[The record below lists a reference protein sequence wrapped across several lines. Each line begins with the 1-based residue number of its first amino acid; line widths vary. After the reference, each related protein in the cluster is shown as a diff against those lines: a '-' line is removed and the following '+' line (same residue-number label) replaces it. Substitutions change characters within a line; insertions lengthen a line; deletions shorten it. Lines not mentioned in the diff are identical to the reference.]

1 MRRTWSSINQIYVI
15 RVLAVII
22 FLGVTGYSCTSTRV
36 AAYPSFVGHVNH
48 EVLLV
53 SDVTNEQTTLNRT
66 DLIAWANQTITQKLP
81 SLKTCDYME
90 AIFRA
95 RQLGVHLERLAPT
108 DTAALQTL
116 HRHLN
121 VTYVLFPRLVLQR
134 ENDSHDP
141 NSSSYDVREAVLQLV
156 LVDLRSQRVLWT
168 CVARSR
174 VSPLVHEG
182 RTFNY
187 SFNPMSSNRA
197 FTLAYRKSIK
207 TLIGALDFYY
217 PKPDSSLFRHAHNMG
232 PK

>member
-1 MRRTWSSINQIYVI
+1 MSSVQPRITKGRVI
-15 RVLAVII
+15 TIGVIVL
-22 FLGVTGYSCTSTRV
+22 LGVSSYSCTSTRV
-36 AAYPSFVGHVNH
+36 AAYPRVVGHVNN

-53 SDVTNEQTTLNRT
+53 TDVTTEQTALNRT
-66 DLIAWANQTITQKLP
+66 DLIAWANEAITQKLP
-81 SLKTCDYME
+81 SLKTRDYME
-90 AIFRA
+90 TVYRA
-95 RQLGVHLERLAPT
+95 RQHGVHVEKLVPT
-108 DTAALQTL
+108 DTVALRAL

-121 VTYVLFPRLVLQR
+121 VTYALFPRLVLQR

-141 NSSSYDVREAVLQLV
+141 NSPSYDVREAVLQLV

-187 SFNPMSSNRA
+187 SFNPLSSNRA